1 MFRASPE
8 SIARRRREALEKADQ
23 RFRMSRLDGDFSA
36 PRLSRQER
44 NELKLLRR
52 LYPGEPSENLSPFED
67 DGFETR
73 RDHPLAHELP
83 APDGNFYPRHSK
95 LYPRHCKL
103 PSADPRGY
111 TIDDLAQDS
120 KRLDQLRKAGLERT
134 TLTPTEDAEGCQLAA
149 RIAAYERNPELLDE
163 ARIRELE
170 ERRAGSPFTASE
182 EGELRDLRQRC
193 PEFAAVMDLM
203 DFRYLCERTRELEI
217 ARKAGLD
224 FDAMCKQAEVICLR
238 LRDPSKYL
246 HEWQALAYVRDR
258 RGKAGRGGR
267 SAA

>member
-1 MFRASPE
+1 L
-8 SIARRRREALEKADQ
+8 SIARRRREALQEADR
-23 RFRMSRLDGDFSA
+23 RFRIDRSDGDFHA
-36 PRLSRQER
+36 PPLSRKER

-52 LYPGEPSENLSPFED
+52 LYPAEPSQNLSPFED

-73 RDHPLAHELP
+73 RDHPFAHELP

-95 LYPRHCKL
+95 LYPRKL
-103 PSADPRGY
+103 PPAEPRGY
-111 TIDDLAQDS
+111 TIDDLAQDR
-120 KRLDQLRKAGLERT
+120 KRLDQLRKAGSERT
-134 TLTPTEDAEGCQLAA
+134 PLTPQEDAEETQLAA
-149 RIAAYERNPELLDE
+149 PIAVYERNPELRDE

-170 ERRAGSPFTASE
+170 ERRAGSPLTASD
-182 EGELRDLRQRC
+182 EGELRDLRERY
-193 PEFAAVMDLM
+193 PEFAAVMHLM
-203 DFRYLCERTRELEI
+203 DLRYLYERIRELEI

-246 HEWQALAYVRDR
+246 HEWQAQNHVRDR
-258 RGKAGRGGR
+258 RGKAGRSSR

>member
-1 MFRASPE
+1 M
-8 SIARRRREALEKADQ
+8 
-23 RFRMSRLDGDFSA
+23 
-36 PRLSRQER
+36 
-44 NELKLLRR
+44 
-52 LYPGEPSENLSPFED
+52 
-67 DGFETR
+67 
-73 RDHPLAHELP
+73 
-83 APDGNFYPRHSK
+83 
-95 LYPRHCKL
+95 
-103 PSADPRGY
+103 
-111 TIDDLAQDS
+111 
-120 KRLDQLRKAGLERT
+120 ERT

-246 HEWQALAYVRDR
+246 HEWQALADVGDR
-258 RGKAGRGGR
+258 RGKADRGSR